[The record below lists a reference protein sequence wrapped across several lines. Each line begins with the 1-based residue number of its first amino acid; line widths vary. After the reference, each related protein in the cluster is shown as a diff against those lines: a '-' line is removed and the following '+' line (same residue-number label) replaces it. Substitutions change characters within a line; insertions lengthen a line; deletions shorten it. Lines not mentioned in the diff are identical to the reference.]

1 MLVVVQVTNER
12 KWREVTE
19 PFSFPPTATS
29 ASFVLRKFYIN
40 LLHHFEQV
48 YFLRNTGALV
58 PPPGEPRTRHT
69 RMHARSWLQPVE
81 PLLLWPS

>member
-1 MLVVVQVTNER
+1 MYHVLVMQVTNDR

-19 PFSFPPTATS
+19 PFNFPPTATS

-48 YFLRNTGALV
+48 YFLRNTGPLV
-58 PPPGEPRTRHT
+58 PPPGEL
-69 RMHARSWLQPVE
+69 HALHNQKQAWCS
-81 PLLLWPS
+81 